1 MSDRNSP
8 RKRSAVEAAA
18 FQATK
23 RARVIT
29 EADLISVAEGLAV
42 ESLMQASYSDYA
54 TVREA
59 GL

>member
-8 RKRSAVEAAA
+8 RKRSAVEDAVY
-18 FQATK
+18 QSTK
-23 RARVIT
+23 HARVIT
-29 EADLISVAEGLAV
+29 EADLIAVAEGLAV

-54 TVREA
+54 TVRVA